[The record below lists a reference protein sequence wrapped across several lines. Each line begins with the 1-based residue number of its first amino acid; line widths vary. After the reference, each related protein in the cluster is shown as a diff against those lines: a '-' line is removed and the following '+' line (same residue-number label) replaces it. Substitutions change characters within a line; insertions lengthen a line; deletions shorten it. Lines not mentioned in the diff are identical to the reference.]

1 MDNEEKIGFRRRI
14 NLAKQK
20 RDKSW
25 SRYSL
30 PSYTHYDK
38 LRRRISWIEERII
51 GPKILD
57 VGCGPGIVCYLAS
70 KREDIVEIHGLDLQ
84 DDMITQARS
93 NITSNK
99 VSFHCEFAEHLP
111 FENDYFDTV
120 IMGEVLEHVFSE
132 KEAVADAFRVLK
144 PGGRIIVTVPSDGKL
159 SFSHVRSFN
168 KDSLTKLLELHFVIK
183 EAINM
188 DNFLV
193 CVGERSR

>member
-1 MDNEEKIGFRRRI
+1 MDNEEKIEFRERI
-14 NLAKQK
+14 NLDKQK
-20 RDKSW
+20 RDNSW
-25 SRYSL
+25 FRYSS
-30 PSYTHYDK
+30 PYYTHYVK

-99 VSFHCEFAEHLP
+99 VSLHCEFAEHLP

-132 KEAVADAFRVLK
+132 KEAVADASRVLK
-144 PGGRIIVTVPSDGKL
+144 PGGRIIVTVPNDGKL
-159 SFSHVRSFN
+159 SFGHIRSFN
-168 KDSLTKLLELHFVIK
+168 KDSLTKLLALHFVIK

-188 DNFLV
+188 DNFLAY
-193 CVGERSR
+193 VGERSR